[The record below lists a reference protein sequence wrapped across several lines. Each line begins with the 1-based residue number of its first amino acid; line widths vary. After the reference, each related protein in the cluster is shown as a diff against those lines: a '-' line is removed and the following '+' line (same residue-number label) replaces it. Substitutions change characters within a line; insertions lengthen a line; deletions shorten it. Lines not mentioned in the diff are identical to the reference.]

1 MNSYEQFLKVGK
13 RNILWLTKARKI
25 SLNILF
31 SQMISLVIENLP
43 CSVQIFPKFSGLK
56 ASTKEIRRFVFL
68 LTMLE
73 VSKLQARVDLEY
85 GFNRNFSAQLWV
97 KNLNNSPKISKA
109 LLKDCSKSKSSRKV
123 DIVIRFTT

>member
-1 MNSYEQFLKVGK
+1 M
-13 RNILWLTKARKI
+13 
-25 SLNILF
+25 NILF

-43 CSVQIFPKFSGLK
+43 SLVQIFPKFSGLK
-56 ASTKEIRRFVFL
+56 ASNKEIRRFVCL

-73 VSKLQARVDLEY
+73 VSKLQAREDDLED

-97 KNLNNSPKISKA
+97 RNLNNSPKISKA

-123 DIVIRFTT
+123 DIVIRSTT